1 VIAAR
6 CLVVIMIRAAAAAI
20 KMILE
25 SVVVMGKDVRI
36 SGHLYGINH
45 MVMMVQRVIYLGSIP
60 LEDWCDLVQLT
71 L

>member
-1 VIAAR
+1 
-6 CLVVIMIRAAAAAI
+6 
-20 KMILE
+20 
-25 SVVVMGKDVRI
+25 
-36 SGHLYGINH
+36 